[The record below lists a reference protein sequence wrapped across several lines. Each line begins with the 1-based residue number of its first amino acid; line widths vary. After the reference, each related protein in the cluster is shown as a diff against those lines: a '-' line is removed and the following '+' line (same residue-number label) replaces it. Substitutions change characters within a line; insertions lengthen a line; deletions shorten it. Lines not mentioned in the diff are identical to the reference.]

1 MAFDQRP
8 IVERH
13 VLKVA
18 EDVATPVIIAAAW
31 SLTFPS
37 HFDRGNGIP
46 HCFISRFK
54 NGNLL
59 AFTLLRVTLTARRSN
74 IGSIGYAPSVIQL
87 SRR

>member
-1 MAFDQRP
+1 MAFGQRP

-37 HFDRGNGIP
+37 RFDRGNGIP
-46 HCFISRFK
+46 RCFLSYFK

-59 AFTLLRVTLTARRSN
+59 TFTLLRVTLTVRRSN
-74 IGSIGYAPSVIQL
+74 TDSIWRAPSVIPAQ
-87 SRR
+87 